1 VSRIKVGYDTS
12 HFMQHAPAVLCMHKY
27 KHMKTVPSRSKIKTS
42 ILIFCMQL
50 GITAAMAQVNYH
62 AQGVHTVVSGTSTLH
77 DWKMEAS
84 QGECTATFTFD
95 ATGQLNGLTSLHFT
109 MPAQSLK
116 SEHSGMDKNAYKALK
131 TDKSP
136 TITYQLTNATV
147 TPDGAVK
154 CLGKLTLAGAVL
166 ETDLQAVAK
175 VNADKS
181 ITVKG
186 SKKISMK
193 TFNIDPPSFMMG
205 TVKTGNDVTV
215 SFELT
220 LKK

>member
-1 VSRIKVGYDTS
+1 
-12 HFMQHAPAVLCMHKY
+12 MHKH
-27 KHMKTVPSRSKIKTS
+27 KHMKTGPSLRKFKTG
-42 ILIFCMQL
+42 ILLFCMQL
-50 GITAAMAQVNYH
+50 VVTAAMAQVNYH
-62 AQGVHTVVSGTSTLH
+62 APGVHTVVSGTSTLH
-77 DWKMEAS
+77 DWKMESS
-84 QGECTATFTFD
+84 QGECTATFTLD
-95 ATGQLNGLTSLHFT
+95 AAGQLNSLTALHFT

-131 TDKSP
+131 TDKAP
-136 TITYQLTNATV
+136 TLTYQLTTATL

-154 CLGKLTLAGAVL
+154 CIGKLTLAGAVQ
-166 ETDLQAVAK
+166 ETELLATAK

>member
-1 VSRIKVGYDTS
+1 VLRITVRYDAS
-12 HFMQHAPAVLCMHKY
+12 HFMPHTPALLCRHKY
-27 KHMKTVPSRSKIKTS
+27 KHMKTHPSLRKIKTG
-42 ILIFCMQL
+42 ILLFCMQL
-50 GITAAMAQVNYH
+50 AVSAAMAQVNYH

-77 DWKMEAS
+77 DWKMESS
-84 QGECTATFTFD
+84 QGECTAIFTLD
-95 ATGQLNGLTSLHFT
+95 AAGQLNSLTALRFT

-136 TITYQLTNATV
+136 TLTYQLTTATL
-147 TPDGAVK
+147 TPDGTVK
-154 CLGKLTLAGAVL
+154 CMGKLTLAGAVQ
-166 ETDLQAVAK
+166 ETELTATAK

-193 TFNIDPPSFMMG
+193 TFNIAPPSFMMG